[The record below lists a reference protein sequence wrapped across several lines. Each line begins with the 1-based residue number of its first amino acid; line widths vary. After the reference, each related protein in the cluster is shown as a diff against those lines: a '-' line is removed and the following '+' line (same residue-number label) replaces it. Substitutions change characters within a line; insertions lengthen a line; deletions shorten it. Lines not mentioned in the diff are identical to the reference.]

1 MYLHFLFRQE
11 QISLLKSPSHWEYV
25 SDALQELKKI
35 KHRHGG
41 LPTDRDLQ
49 GAAKALIRLRSTY
62 KIDLNEMATG
72 NILGLAT
79 EAQLS
84 TKDSFF
90 LGRFAYMNGH
100 LAEAEKWLDLAAR
113 QVASEVRQYNQ
124 SSVNVNQLDQMLSH
138 LREEIEKS
146 NLVDDSDDPSS
157 YKLGVIPPKTQDRD
171 KMITSNDHRNFAA
184 LCRGLELLPQSIT
197 KSLQCYYT
205 TQGDWFFLLQ
215 PLKMEVHH
223 PRPHLI
229 VSFHNVLSDKEAD
242 GLVAAAHPRMV
253 K

>member
-1 MYLHFLFRQE
+1 MLYLHFLGQE
-11 QISLLKSPSHWEYV
+11 PYLVLSIWEYF
-25 SDALQELKKI
+25 SEALAELKKI

-41 LPTDRDLQ
+41 MPTDRDLQ

-62 KIDLNEMATG
+62 QLDLEQFSTG
-72 NILGLAT
+72 NILGLPT

-146 NLVDDSDDPSS
+146 NLEDDSDDPSS
-157 YKLGVIPPKTQDRD
+157 YKLGVIPPKTQNRD
-171 KMITSNDHRNFAA
+171 EMITGNDHRNFAA
-184 LCRGLELLPQSIT
+184 LCRGVELLPPSVQ
-197 KSLQCYYT
+197 KDLLCYYT

-223 PRPHLI
+223 PR
-229 VSFHNVLSDKEAD
+229 
-242 GLVAAAHPRMV
+242 
-253 K
+253 